1 MKIKLIAAFSLPLLF
16 TLSAVRAVGPG
27 ASSAGPN
34 DFDRFNSASSP
45 DGKSASNYV
54 DRAKRKEAAGDFAGA
69 IADYTAAIGVA
80 PKSVVAH
87 FNRGYLLSA
96 YARFKEAIFDFDV
109 VIREDPR
116 ASTAYLYRGQAH
128 AEMGQRKAA
137 LSDYDHAIQ
146 NASTTVD
153 GDMVRAKASSAKG
166 DYAAAA
172 SLFAK
177 AKRRSARDTHVLN
190 SVAWFKA
197 TCPNGSFR
205 NGQEAVQD
213 STKACEISKWKDGDL
228 IDTLAAAYAETGDF
242 DQAIKYQRQALASR
256 PPGAPDSLNDMQRHL
271 RSYQAQK
278 PIREESKLR

>member
-1 MKIKLIAAFSLPLLF
+1 MKMKLIAALALPLLF

-27 ASSAGPN
+27 GSSAGPN

-45 DGKSASNYV
+45 DGKSASNYLE
-54 DRAKRKEAAGDFAGA
+54 RAGRKEAAGDFAGA

-80 PKSVVAH
+80 PKSVTAH
-87 FNRGYLLSA
+87 FRRGYLFWASG
-96 YARFKEAIFDFDV
+96 RFKEAILDFDV
-109 VIREDPR
+109 VIREEPR
-116 ASTAYLYRGQAH
+116 SHAAYLYRGQAH

-137 LSDYDHAIQ
+137 LSDFDNAIQ

-153 GDMVRAKASSAKG
+153 GDMVRARASSLKG

-177 AKRRSARDTHVLN
+177 AKRRAARDTQVLN

-197 TCPNGSFR
+197 TCPNASFR

-213 STKACEISKWKDGDL
+213 STKACEISKWKDADL
-228 IDTLAAAYAETGDF
+228 IDTLAAAYAETSDF
-242 DQAIKYQRQALASR
+242 DQAIKYQQQALASR
-256 PPGAPDSLNDMQRHL
+256 PLGAPDSLKAMQRHL
-271 RSYQAQK
+271 RSYQARK
-278 PIREESKLR
+278 PVREASKLR